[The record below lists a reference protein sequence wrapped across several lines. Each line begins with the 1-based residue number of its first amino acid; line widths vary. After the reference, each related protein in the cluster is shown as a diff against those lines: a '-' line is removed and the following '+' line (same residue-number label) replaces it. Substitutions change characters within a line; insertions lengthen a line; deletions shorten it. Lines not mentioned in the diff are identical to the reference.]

1 MKQTRMKRETK
12 MKKMMIFWM
21 LNVVAF
27 ASSTVTISTVNP
39 MLSSQPIT
47 IEADGIVMPKNKTIL
62 TAQASGI
69 FHPFVY
75 NNQSVKKGDK
85 IAKITD
91 SRRVHK
97 LKLLEEK
104 LTLQKTAIK
113 SQTIKLHDA
122 KDMYTTGVGSKNS
135 YLTEKV
141 YLEQLKE
148 SYQTLENEYTTLNL
162 EEKNSNIYAPQDG
175 YITNLLPK
183 NAYLDYQTQ
192 LATLLTKQTSV
203 QIFLD
208 VSYAKHI
215 TTGMKVELNS
225 GYADIKGV
233 VSDILNKSSN
243 NLLEVIVKPNEQMP
257 LNLRVNATII
267 LKNINA
273 IELPKDSIVL
283 VDNHPAVYVIKNNVA
298 HLLLVEIEKDM
309 IQRVLIK
316 TPLATDA
323 QIALK
328 NAYLLHDGLEVTIK

>member
-1 MKQTRMKRETK
+1 

-21 LNVVAF
+21 LSTVAF
-27 ASSTVTISTVNP
+27 ASSTVTISTVRP
-39 MLSSQPIT
+39 VLSSKPIT
-47 IEADGIVMPKNKTIL
+47 IEADGIVMPKNETVL
-62 TAQASGI
+62 TAQTSGI

-85 IAKITD
+85 IAKIAD
-91 SRRVHK
+91 ERRVHK
-97 LKLLEEK
+97 LKLLKDK
-104 LTLQKTAIK
+104 LTLQKNQIK
-113 SQTIKLHDA
+113 SQKIKLHDV
-122 KDMYTTGVGSKNS
+122 KDMYTMGVGSRNK
-135 YLTEKV
+135 YLSEKL

-192 LATLLTKQTSV
+192 LATLLTKQTSIK
-203 QIFLD
+203 IFLN
-208 VSYAKHI
+208 VSYAKRI
-215 TTGMKVELNS
+215 TTGMEVELNS
-225 GYADIKGV
+225 GYTDTKGV

-267 LKNINA
+267 LKHINA

-283 VDNHPAVYVIKNNVA
+283 VDNHPAVYVIKKNVA
-298 HLLLVEIEKDM
+298 HLVLVEIEKDM